1 MVVRLSSVD
10 LVGKE
15 KESDLLKGGAT
26 MNDSEYS
33 KTELNGMIDSFSKMV
48 LRYNARNIWKREG
61 REREKAKKYTYID
74 NEALEL
80 LLTEDRYEGL
90 ESKISL
96 HDITVFIENELLY
109 NALILLPERRLEIIL
124 LSYFWEMSDHE
135 IGDKLNMKKSTVQYN
150 RTIAL
155 KIMRIL
161 MEEMFCNGR

>member
-1 MVVRLSSVD
+1 
-10 LVGKE
+10 
-15 KESDLLKGGAT
+15 
-26 MNDSEYS
+26 MNETEYNR
-33 KTELNGMIDSFSKMV
+33 TALNGQMDSFCKIV
-48 LRYNARNIWKREG
+48 LRCNARNIWKRES
-61 REREKAKKYTYID
+61 REQEKAKKYTYLD
-74 NEALEL
+74 NQALQL